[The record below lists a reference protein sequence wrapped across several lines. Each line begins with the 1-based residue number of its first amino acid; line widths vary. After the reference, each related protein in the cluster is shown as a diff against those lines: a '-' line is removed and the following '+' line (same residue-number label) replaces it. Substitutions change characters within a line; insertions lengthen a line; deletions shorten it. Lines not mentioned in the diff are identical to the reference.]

1 MNFYLL
7 LRVPAP
13 YVQAFNNLCQYAG
26 YHTDN
31 DAEKRDRFHRGLS
44 TKLKDRLNPIK
55 VDTHNELINLAI
67 TQEDCI
73 LTHRAEKKRKAPVGP
88 SSAPP

>member
-1 MNFYLL
+1 
-7 LRVPAP
+7 
-13 YVQAFNNLCQYAG
+13 
-26 YHTDN
+26 
-31 DAEKRDRFHRGLS
+31 
-44 TKLKDRLNPIK
+44 LNPIK

>member
-1 MNFYLL
+1 
-7 LRVPAP
+7 
-13 YVQAFNNLCQYAG
+13 
-26 YHTDN
+26 
-31 DAEKRDRFHRGLS
+31 
-44 TKLKDRLNPIK
+44 LNPIK

-88 SSAPP
+88 SSAPPQRYRLVQNATSKAP